1 MSSISIKNPTIL
13 MSMLL
18 NGAVPNKDLKNYIN
32 LENLTAD
39 IFIRVN
45 ASNFN

>member
-1 MSSISIKNPTIL
+1 MS
-13 MSMLL
+13 L
-18 NGAVPNKDLKNYIN
+18 NGSVPNKDFKNYIN

-39 IFIRVN
+39 IFIIVN